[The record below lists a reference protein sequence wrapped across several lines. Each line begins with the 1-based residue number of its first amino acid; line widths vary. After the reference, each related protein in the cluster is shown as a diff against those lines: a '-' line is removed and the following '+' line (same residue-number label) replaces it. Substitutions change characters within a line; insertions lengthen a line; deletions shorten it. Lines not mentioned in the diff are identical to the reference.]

1 MLHRAA
7 ADCTA
12 AERCIQD
19 VEKKLSAAGLP
30 PDAAERIVARLV
42 QEKFIDESRYIRSFV
57 NDKLRFNKWG
67 RVKIAY
73 ELRRKHLPENVCAE
87 ALTVIDEE
95 EYRALLLSL
104 LKEKK
109 KTIRGKDNRD
119 VFGKLLRF
127 GVGRGFET
135 SEVAACLRTLGTNG
149 TDDEESMD

>member
-7 ADCTA
+7 TYCTA

-30 PDAAERIVARLV
+30 PNAAEQIIARLV
-42 QEKFIDESRYIRSFV
+42 QEKFIDESRYSRGFV

-73 ELRRKHLPENVCAE
+73 ELRRKHLPESVCAE
-87 ALTVIDEE
+87 ALTAIDEE
-95 EYRALLLSL
+95 EYRTLLLSL

-109 KTIRGKDNRD
+109 KTVRGKDNRD
-119 VFGKLLRF
+119 AFGKLLRF

-135 SEVAACLRTLGTNG
+135 SEVAACLRTLGANG

>member
-7 ADCTA
+7 AYCTA

-30 PDAAERIVARLV
+30 SDVAERIIARLV
-42 QEKFIDESRYIRSFV
+42 QEKFIDESRYSRGFV
-57 NDKLRFNKWG
+57 SDKLRFNKWG
-67 RVKIAY
+67 RIKIAY
-73 ELRRKHLPENVCAE
+73 ELRRKHLPENVCSE
-87 ALTVIDEE
+87 ALSAIDEE
-95 EYRALLLSL
+95 EYHALLLSL

-109 KTIRGKDNRD
+109 KTIRGKGNRD

-135 SEVAACLRTLGTNG
+135 SEVAACLRTLGANE

>member
-7 ADCTA
+7 AYCTA
-12 AERCIQD
+12 TERCIQD

-30 PDAAERIVARLV
+30 PDATERIIARLV
-42 QEKFIDESRYIRSFV
+42 QEKFIDESRYSRGFV

-73 ELRRKHLPENVCAE
+73 ELHRKHLSENVCAG
-87 ALTVIDEE
+87 ALSAIDEE

-109 KTIRGKDNRD
+109 KTVRGKDNRD

-127 GVGRGFET
+127 GTGRGFET
-135 SEVAACLRTLGTNG
+135 SEVTACLRALGTTG
-149 TDDEESMD
+149 TDDEESLD